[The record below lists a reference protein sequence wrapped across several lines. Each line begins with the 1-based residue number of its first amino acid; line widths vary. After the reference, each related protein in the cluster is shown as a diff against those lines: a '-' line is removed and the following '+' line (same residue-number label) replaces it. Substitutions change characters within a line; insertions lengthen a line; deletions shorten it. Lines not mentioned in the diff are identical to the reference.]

1 MPLPSDLIPS
11 VRLPPP
17 LKPFYGEFKSRP
29 VRLLDVMAAL
39 MPQRRRNK
47 FSPTAS
53 ITALTL
59 MKRVDET
66 NRAVIQRFHAPTHV
80 RLYTMPG
87 DPWSG
92 RVWDAF
98 GIAEVVPARK
108 MG

>member
-1 MPLPSDLIPS
+1 
-11 VRLPPP
+11 
-17 LKPFYGEFKSRP
+17 
-29 VRLLDVMAAL
+29 
-39 MPQRRRNK
+39 
-47 FSPTAS
+47 
-53 ITALTL
+53 

-98 GIAEVVPARK
+98 GIAEVVLARK